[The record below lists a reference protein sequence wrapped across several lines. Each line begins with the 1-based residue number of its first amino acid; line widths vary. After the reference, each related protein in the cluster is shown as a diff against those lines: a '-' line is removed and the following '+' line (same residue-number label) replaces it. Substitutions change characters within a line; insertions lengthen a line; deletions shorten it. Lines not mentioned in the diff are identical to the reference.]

1 LTHKEML
8 QESFEL
14 AGSYIS
20 HLSEIRELVE
30 RAIRETKSLS
40 EAVKFLIAKE
50 ETADVTFSTDIRIL
64 INKLRDLESRKPSP

>member
-1 LTHKEML
+1 ML

-14 AGSYIS
+14 AGPYIS
-20 HLSEIRELVE
+20 HLREIRELVE
-30 RAIRETKSLS
+30 RAIRETKTLS
-40 EAVKFLIAKE
+40 EAREFLLAKK